1 MTLFPGSGKI
11 HHRRR
16 SPLNRSEQVAHPRL
30 DWVAAVAWRAAQ
42 VASLAL
48 LAQHMVAPAVAQ
60 AVRAV
65 AMAAAVAMV
74 AAVAMAAAVAIAAAA
89 RAAAMAVAA
98 AVAGA
103 AMPAATEADT
113 PTAAATAAA
122 DTDMADLDTAAAAAS
137 SVAVGRSTLAAATAP
152 VQEATAGCRAR
163 RTAAAA
169 TCRAIAVAVAVPAFT
184 ARASRAEATARR
196 RQALWAA
203 LELWA
208 ARGSSSSRSSHPT
221 STAVAWERHLR
232 LGVVLPH
239 CLRVGGTVEST
250 SPLLMSGHMSY
261 NFYYEYMIVHVP

>member
-1 MTLFPGSGKI
+1 
-11 HHRRR
+11 
-16 SPLNRSEQVAHPRL
+16 
-30 DWVAAVAWRAAQ
+30 
-42 VASLAL
+42 
-48 LAQHMVAPAVAQ
+48 
-60 AVRAV
+60 
-65 AMAAAVAMV
+65 
-74 AAVAMAAAVAIAAAA
+74 
-89 RAAAMAVAA
+89 
-98 AVAGA
+98 
-103 AMPAATEADT
+103 
-113 PTAAATAAA
+113 
-122 DTDMADLDTAAAAAS
+122 MADLDTAAAAAS

-250 SPLLMSGHMSY
+250 SPLLMSGHMSVLQ
-261 NFYYEYMIVHVP
+261 FLLRVHDCACTVTVSLAEDAASTTRTREGTRPRRRRDDASI